1 MRLRTFVQLGL
12 FALGGAFA
20 SSGTAQTTAASGT
33 VIVLP
38 LAAYIPG
45 AYTTTVFVRNP
56 NTSAITIN
64 IRYYQSDSANPVGTG
79 TPLACGQLSIP
90 ANLAVTFD
98 LGAQCGSAFTGT
110 DNFGQILLEDVT
122 GIYKTNTFFA
132 YSRTESPTGNGFSV
146 EGFPVGNFSSATAE
160 SLGLKRTLGAPHYRS
175 NCFVGALNET
185 VNYQIELRQGET
197 GALIGSGVIAGTL
210 APYHSIRYLDIF
222 NAVPGGNTNT
232 AYANVRAK
240 FSNSSNSAMIG
251 YCTLE
256 TSDNGSADFRVA
268 KSADGRDNR
277 QSRLSCYGM
286 DSCTATTGVESAI
299 DPAVITDTTK
309 RNVHYLILDAP
320 DFVKCDLVSQT
331 RLNDLQMVL
340 RGPTDTATG
349 TTPFANSAPPYN
361 AAPYTSGGAGQ
372 TNFYVYTG
380 EKGQSIAGSGAATR
394 WYIDVSYRA
403 GGNATTP
410 ITYGIRCQSGN
421 GVTIPWL
428 GAQN

>member
-1 MRLRTFVQLGL
+1 MKFRTFVQLGL
-12 FALGGAFA
+12 FALCSAVV
-20 SSGTAQTTAASGT
+20 SSTGAQTTAGSGT
-33 VIVLP
+33 LIVLP

-56 NTSAITIN
+56 NTNAITIN
-64 IRYYQSDSANPVGTG
+64 IRYYQSDSANPAGTG
-79 TPLACGQLSIP
+79 TPLACGQISIP

-122 GIYKTNTFFA
+122 GTYKTNTFFA

-146 EGFPVGNFSSATAE
+146 EGFPVGNFSSAIAE
-160 SLGLKRTLGAPHYRS
+160 SLGLKRTLSAPHYKA

-197 GALIGSGVIAGTL
+197 GALIGSGAISGTL
-210 APYHSIRYLDIF
+210 APYHSIRYLDVF
-222 NAVPGGNTNT
+222 NAVPAGNTNT

-256 TSDNGSADFRVA
+256 TTDNGSADFRVA
-268 KSADGRDNR
+268 KSFEARDNR
-277 QSRLSCYGM
+277 QTRLACYAI
-286 DSCTATTGVESAI
+286 DSCTATTGTVSAI
-299 DPAVITDTTK
+299 DPAQITDTSK
-309 RNVHYLILDAP
+309 RNIHYLIMDAP
-320 DFVKCDLVSQT
+320 DFVKCELVSP
-331 RLNDLQMVL
+331 RLSDLQMVV

-349 TTPFANSAPPYN
+349 TTPFANPTPPYN
-361 AAPYTSGGAGQ
+361 ASPYTSGGVGQ
-372 TNFYVYTG
+372 TSVYIYTG

-394 WYIDVSYRA
+394 WYIDVSFRA
-403 GGNATTP
+403 GGVATTP
-410 ITYGIRCQSGN
+410 INYGIRCLSGN